1 VTDFHRHV
9 ADYLQ
14 LRRSLGFKPGFCAR
28 VLPQL
33 ASYLEASG
41 APVLTAQLAI
51 CWAGL
56 PEGVQP
62 IILAHRLGAARGL
75 ARYLQAIDPPPRSPR
90 PESGPRPLTGRPR
103 TCGRQAISAGCWK
116 PPMVFGPCCGH

>member
-1 VTDFHRHV
+1 MTDFHRHV
-9 ADYLQ
+9 TDYLQ

-51 CWAGL
+51 SWAGL
-56 PEGVQP
+56 PQGRP
-62 IILAHRLGAARGL
+62 ADRPRSSPGGSARAGRLTCRPSTRHR
-75 ARYLQAIDPPPRSPR
+75 DPPGRNLVGHRSPADPASVGAR
-90 PESGPRPLTGRPR
+90 
-103 TCGRQAISAGCWK
+103 
-116 PPMVFGPCCGH
+116 